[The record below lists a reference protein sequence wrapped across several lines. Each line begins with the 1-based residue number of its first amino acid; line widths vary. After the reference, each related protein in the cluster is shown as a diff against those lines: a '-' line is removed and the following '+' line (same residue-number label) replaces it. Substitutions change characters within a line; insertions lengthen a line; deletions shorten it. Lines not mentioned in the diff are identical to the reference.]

1 VNQQLNFPEEIVV
14 DVKDLVVVVTGGGG
28 GIGLATARAFAKE
41 HAHVL
46 ITGRR
51 AAKLE
56 EIARAEPRIESFM
69 ADAGNP
75 LDAQRTID
83 RAVELWGRV
92 DVLVNNAGA
101 GAPMALADTTVEH
114 VNAIYAVNTIGPTL
128 LAAAAAPHLVKS
140 RGSIINLSSSLGRK
154 AVAGFADYGASK
166 AALEHLTRC
175 WALELAPQCVRVDAV
190 APGPVESDF
199 LGERM
204 GFSKEEVEA
213 VKAQESSLIPLGRR
227 GVPEDVA
234 RWIVALASRDADW
247 VTGQV
252 FAIDGG
258 FTLV

>member
-1 VNQQLNFPEEIVV
+1 
-14 DVKDLVVVVTGGGG
+14 
-28 GIGLATARAFAKE
+28 
-41 HAHVL
+41 L

-51 AAKLE
+51 TAKLE
-56 EIARAEPRIESFM
+56 EISRAEPRIASLT

-75 LDAQRTID
+75 KDAQRTID
-83 RAVELWGRV
+83 RAIELWGRI

-101 GAPMALADTTVEH
+101 GAPLALADATLDR

-128 LAAAAAPHLVKS
+128 LAAAALPHLVRT
-140 RGSIINLSSSLGRK
+140 RGSIINISSSLGTK

-175 WALELAPQCVRVDAV
+175 WALELAPKNVRVNAV
-190 APGPVESDF
+190 ASGPVETDF
-199 LGERM
+199 LQERM
-204 GFSKEEVEA
+204 GFSSAEAEA
-213 VKAQESSLIPLGRR
+213 VKAQERSIIPLGRR

-234 RWIVALASRDADW
+234 RWIVTLANKDADW

-252 FAIDGG
+252 FNIDGG